1 MDNLLKRKINIF
13 LEQAEKICKV
23 NFAYIFGSYARGE
36 QTDNSDIDIAVM
48 PDLSNNDKESEL
60 FMRGNMIELGKSIF
74 KKDVDVV
81 FLNID
86 SVLLKYEVVQ
96 EGIVIKDSD
105 DRISFESLVIREYFD
120 FKYYSDY
127 YNNVMLESIKSK
139 KSRSV

>member
-105 DRISFESLVIREYFD
+105 DRISFESLVLREYFD
-120 FKYYSDY
+120 FKHYSDY